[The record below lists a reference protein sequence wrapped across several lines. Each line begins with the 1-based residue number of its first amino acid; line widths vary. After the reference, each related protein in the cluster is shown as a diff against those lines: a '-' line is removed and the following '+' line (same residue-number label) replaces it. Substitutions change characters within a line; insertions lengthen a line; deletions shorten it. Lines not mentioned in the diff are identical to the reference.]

1 MHQRFEESCWGVHT
15 MENANSSGTLVP
27 TFPTARNN
35 FIEDNNPLKTCR
47 LFRLNVRVYYSK
59 GEPYTHF
66 YSSLLP
72 LPSSEPCEQ
81 FLYSRSYLRNICR
94 SWRSQFNFGIFYK
107 KIILWSSGVN
117 KTCNNTMII
126 NLQSLNIKFLGN
138 RFREANVYL
147 ILVFRKSVGQ

>member
-1 MHQRFEESCWGVHT
+1 VCTNVSKEGEYIRWILPIPRERWYLH
-15 MENANSSGTLVP
+15 
-27 TFPTARNN
+27 FPLQKITSWKTT
-35 FIEDNNPLKTCR
+35 IPLKTCR
-47 LFRLNVRVYYSK
+47 LFRLNVRVYYST

-94 SWRSQFNFGIFYK
+94 SWRSQFNSGILHK

-117 KTCNNTMII
+117 NTCNNTMII
-126 NLQSLNIKFLGN
+126 YLQSFNIKFLGN